1 MIIPQ
6 FNQIDLTYGKVIDP
20 VIKAIVKY
28 RANYCNQ
35 NKLCFQLKKSIEL
48 HFNRRNLFLLY
59 FYDAY
64 DLNLERK
71 KFAKRMGSSCIANVF
86 IKFRHFTEKRIDT
99 AKA

>member
-1 MIIPQ
+1 MNISQ

-64 DLNLERK
+64 DLNLGGEK
-71 KFAKRMGSSCIANVF
+71 VCQKNGFLMHSKCLYKISTFYG
-86 IKFRHFTEKRIDT
+86 KRIDT